1 MVSSPHLTTTLIYD
15 VSQRLSQYLSR
26 CVTASVSEV
35 VEVMGVVV
43 PFSLEPIL
51 VNLEVG
57 RYIGPILPVSLV
69 ELVGGRRSA
78 SGSAPK
84 SGGSGRNGG
93 GGGGNKKHLP
103 KVDAT
108 GGLHNC
114 GHGITR
120 TCPPCLF
127 GIAVTCVTF

>member
-69 ELVGGRRSA
+69 ELVGGRR
-78 SGSAPK
+78 
-84 SGGSGRNGG
+84 
-93 GGGGNKKHLP
+93 
-103 KVDAT
+103 
-108 GGLHNC
+108 
-114 GHGITR
+114 
-120 TCPPCLF
+120 
-127 GIAVTCVTF
+127 